1 MRLDALYSFHVRVPS
16 FGRGRFKSVA
26 RIPPLGLLASPPPP
40 EFRRFGNSAFLAAAI
55 PKFLAA
61 EIAIIHMISHASSS
75 AHKHQSHPPG
85 LGFILAPIF
94 ATNSPTLV
102 MAYVFGFMVLVSAYE
117 AAARPKAGRDE
128 VGTDSK
134 GDQKGR
140 PYCLDNSFFAGAHL
154 TVVDIL
160 LLV

>member
-1 MRLDALYSFHVRVPS
+1 L
-16 FGRGRFKSVA
+16 
-26 RIPPLGLLASPPPP
+26 
-40 EFRRFGNSAFLAAAI
+40 AI

-61 EIAIIHMISHASSS
+61 EIAIMHMPLPQHANIK
-75 AHKHQSHPPG
+75 AIRG

-128 VGTDSK
+128 VGTVK
-134 GDQKGR
+134 
-140 PYCLDNSFFAGAHL
+140 
-154 TVVDIL
+154 
-160 LLV
+160 